1 MSPNLRQN
9 ITLRPDQRLIL
20 APQLIQS
27 LKMLQMPVLKLEQR
41 LRHELATNPMLEEV
55 EPATETE
62 EEELPQSLSDD
73 DPEIDPKMDQIDWD
87 YYLGDEADDYTFSR
101 MREKTEERQSQIPA
115 TDKTLQEHLVEQLSF
130 LKLSDEQ
137 MAVGEFIIGN
147 IDESGYLTCDKEEI
161 AEILKIDLGIV
172 EEILRTIQTFDPVGV
187 GARDL
192 KESLLIQLRE
202 KGQEKSLAARI
213 LEECYDC
220 LDKKSHLQ
228 IAKKMSTT
236 PERVQEAMDV
246 LKNLAP
252 KPTLGRFDTA
262 ATPIVP
268 DLIVEQ
274 VGDEYIVAHNDR
286 YVPTLRIN
294 SQYRQLLR
302 RNNGVKQ
309 EAKQYVREKLDQ
321 AKSLLRA
328 INQRRSTMINVMY
341 AIIEEQR
348 EFFDRGP
355 DFLKPMIMEDI
366 AQKVE
371 MNVATIARVAKEK
384 YVQTPQ
390 GVYEIK
396 YFFNTGLPKEGGTQ
410 IVKRSVK
417 QQLESIVKNEDPAN
431 PYSDQELQRLL
442 KEDGISIAR
451 RTVTKYREELKILPA
466 RFRKRVLKEKD

>member
-1 MSPNLRQN
+1 
-9 ITLRPDQRLIL
+9 
-20 APQLIQS
+20 
-27 LKMLQMPVLKLEQR
+27 
-41 LRHELATNPMLEEV
+41 
-55 EPATETE
+55 
-62 EEELPQSLSDD
+62 
-73 DPEIDPKMDQIDWD
+73 
-87 YYLGDEADDYTFSR
+87 
-101 MREKTEERQSQIPA
+101 
-115 TDKTLQEHLVEQLSF
+115 
-130 LKLSDEQ
+130 
-137 MAVGEFIIGN
+137 
-147 IDESGYLTCDKEEI
+147 
-161 AEILKIDLGIV
+161 
-172 EEILRTIQTFDPVGV
+172 
-187 GARDL
+187 
-192 KESLLIQLRE
+192 
-202 KGQEKSLAARI
+202 
-213 LEECYDC
+213 
-220 LDKKSHLQ
+220 
-228 IAKKMSTT
+228 
-236 PERVQEAMDV
+236 MDV

>member
-1 MSPNLRQN
+1 M
-9 ITLRPDQRLIL
+9 IL

-41 LRHELATNPMLEEV
+41 LRQELATNPMLEEV
-55 EPATETE
+55 EPATEPE
-62 EEELPQSLSDD
+62 EGELPDDLSEK

-101 MREKTEERQSQIPA
+101 MREKTEERQSQTPA
-115 TDKTLQEHLVEQLSF
+115 ADKTLQEHLLEQLAF

-137 MAVGEFIIGN
+137 MAIGEFIIGN
-147 IDESGYLTCDKEEI
+147 IDDNGYLTCDKEEI
-161 AEILKIDLGIV
+161 AEILKIDLEQV
-172 EEILRTIQTFDPVGV
+172 EEVLDLIQKFDPVGV

-192 KESLLIQLRE
+192 RESLLIQLRDL
-202 KGQEKSLAARI
+202 GQENSLAARI

-228 IAKKMSTT
+228 IAKKMGTT
-236 PERVQEAMDV
+236 PERIQEAMDF
-246 LKNLAP
+246 LKTLAP
-252 KPTLGRFDTA
+252 KPTMGRFDTA

-268 DLIVEQ
+268 DLMVEK
-274 VGDEYIVAHNDR
+274 VGDEYVVYHNDK

-302 RNNGVKQ
+302 RNNGVKE

-348 EFFDRGP
+348 EFFERGP
-355 DFLKPMIMEDI
+355 EFLKPMIMEDI

-390 GVYEIK
+390 GVFEIK
-396 YFFNTGLPKEGGTQ
+396 YFFNTGLPKEGEGP

-417 QQLESIVKNEDPAN
+417 QMLDNIVKNEDTAN
-431 PYSDQELQRLL
+431 PYSDQELQKLL
-442 KEDGISIAR
+442 QDEGISIAR
-451 RTVTKYREELKILPA
+451 RTVTKYRKELRIPPA
-466 RFRKRVLKEKD
+466 RFRKRVTKEKD